1 MASDRKAGVL
11 RLAAVPGSA
20 AAKRSPRAPKPGAK
34 ADGASAYYARIEKY
48 AQMIRQTSDVGDIIA
63 ILDQALSQTRALH
76 STHEVAAAHAQ
87 VAAAEQRIEQ
97 LRAELELVGKLVR
110 EDQLTGA
117 LNRRGLDEALEREVA
132 RAERSEAPLC
142 VVLLDIDDF
151 KLINDS
157 HGHQVGDFALVHLVA
172 IIRETLRTNDLIGR
186 YGGDEFVLLLPN
198 SRIEEASAVLARLH
212 GEVAAKPLAWGNQK
226 LHATFSAGIAEQRK
240 GQSVAAL
247 MQRIDAALYE
257 SKRVGKDRISVASK

>member
-1 MASDRKAGVL
+1 MASDSKPGVL

-20 AAKRSPRAPKPGAK
+20 VTKRGPRASKPVQA
-34 ADGASAYYARIEKY
+34 ADSAAEYYSRIEQY
-48 AQMIRQTSDVGDIIA
+48 AQQIRQTGDIGDIIA

-76 STHEVAAAHAQ
+76 SANEVATARAQ

-97 LRAELELVGKLVR
+97 LRGELELVGKLVR

-132 RAERSEAPLC
+132 RAERSDAPLC
-142 VVLLDIDDF
+142 AVLIDIDDF
-151 KLINDS
+151 KNINDS
-157 HGHQVGDFALVHLVA
+157 YGHQVGDFALVHMVA

-198 SRIEEASAVLARLH
+198 ARIEEASAVLARLH
-212 GEVAAKPLAWGNQK
+212 AEIAAKPLAWGNRK
-226 LHATFSAGIAEQRK
+226 LHVTFSAGIAERRK
-240 GQSVAAL
+240 GQSVSVL
-247 MQRIDAALYE
+247 MQRIDQALYE
-257 SKRVGKDRISVASK
+257 SKRIGKDRISIAT

>member
-1 MASDRKAGVL
+1 MANDSKPGVL
-11 RLAAVPGSA
+11 RLAAA
-20 AAKRSPRAPKPGAK
+20 AGVANPKRSARMSKSAK
-34 ADGASAYYARIEKY
+34 TSDGAAEYYGRIEKY
-48 AQMIRQTSDVGDIIA
+48 AQQIRQTSDIGDIIA
-63 ILDQALSQTRALH
+63 ILDEALSQTRAMH
-76 STHEVAAAHAQ
+76 SAGEVATARAQ
-87 VAAAEQRIEQ
+87 VVAAEQRIEQ

-117 LNRRGLDEALEREVA
+117 LNRRGLDEALAREVA
-132 RAERSEAPLC
+132 RAERGDTPLC
-142 VVLLDIDDF
+142 AVLIDIDDF
-151 KLINDS
+151 KNINDS
-157 HGHQVGDFALVHLVA
+157 YGHQVGDFALVHMVA

-212 GEVAAKPLAWGNQK
+212 GEVAAKPLAWGNRK
-226 LHATFSAGIAEQRK
+226 LHATFSAGIAERRK

-257 SKRVGKDRISVASK
+257 SKRVGKDRISVAT